1 VATLAA
7 SGNPTQIG
15 FQIGGGG
22 TGDVYLDNLRVQ
34 AIPEPGTLALLALGA
49 LGLLGLR
56 GRR

>member
-15 FQIGGGG
+15 FQIGGG